1 MLILKDI
8 SKLSYDLSQ
17 WAKNLPREVIKAND
31 ETAKIIQDDIQSL
44 APGTGDYSKSITADD
59 TKYSIYEG
67 GSKVS
72 TVIGSDMIVQSK
84 KGTEYYLG
92 ELLENGTEHHAI
104 PNAFNWGVI
113 YGFDSDM
120 YKRTEDENWH
130 PGFDAIPHYSIG
142 LEKNKDL
149 YLNNLKKAIQ
159 EAKKN

>member
-1 MLILKDI
+1 MKDI
-8 SKLSYDLSQ
+8 SRLSYDLSK
-17 WAKNLPREVIKAND
+17 WAENLPQEVMKAND
-31 ETAKIIQDDIQSL
+31 ETAKVIEEDIQNF
-44 APGTGDYSKSITADD
+44 APVETGDYKDSIKADE
-59 TKYSIYEG
+59 TKYSSYAG

-72 TVIGSDMIVQSK
+72 TLIGSDMLVTSK
-84 KGTEYYLG
+84 KGKSYFLG

-130 PGFDAIPHYSIG
+130 PGFAEIPHYSIG

-149 YLNNLKKAIQ
+149 YLTNLKKAIE
-159 EAKKN
+159 EARK